1 VLTILALL
9 LCGAGPRPLHV
20 TSASLE
26 ARTAR
31 DGHAIAHCTVDV
43 EFTEAHLDAL
53 RDDEA
58 NVELSVVDR
67 DGHGGRRL
75 LEDLEDCRMTPDGSM
90 RCPRGL
96 EFTRVAPD
104 RWRLALAFTSRTT
117 GATFRGPL
125 RVRFAYSVSGGP
137 ETVHEG
143 AVTSCT
149 RGPDGLTIRCAGSQR
164 KERRRS

>member
-1 VLTILALL
+1 VLTLLALL
-9 LCGAGPRPLHV
+9 LCGAGPRPLAV

-31 DGHAIAHCTVDV
+31 DGHPIARCTVDF
-43 EFTEAHLDAL
+43 EFTEADLDAL

-75 LEDLEDCRMTPDGSM
+75 LEDLEDCRMVPDGSM
-90 RCPRGL
+90 RCPRGF

-104 RWRLALAFTSRTT
+104 RWRLALAFTSRSPS
-117 GATFRGPL
+117 GTFRGPL

-137 ETVHEG
+137 ETAHEG
-143 AVTSCT
+143 TVASCT
-149 RGPDGLTIRCAGSQR
+149 RAPDGRKISCRR
-164 KERRRS
+164 KERKRT

>member
-9 LCGAGPRPLHV
+9 LCGAGAGQRPLSV
-20 TSASLE
+20 AAVSIE
-26 ARTAR
+26 ARTAP
-31 DGHAIAHCTVDV
+31 DGHATARCTVDV
-43 EFTEAHLDAL
+43 EFTEADLDAL

-58 NVELSVVDR
+58 TVELSVVDR

-75 LEDLEDCRMTPDGSM
+75 LEDLEDCRMVPDGSM
-90 RCPRGL
+90 RCPRGV
-96 EFTRVAPD
+96 EFRRVAPD

-137 ETVHEG
+137 ETVHE
-143 AVTSCT
+143 ATVASCT
-149 RGPDGLTIRCAGSQR
+149 RAPDGRTVHCRR

>member
-1 VLTILALL
+1 MLTLLALL
-9 LCGAGPRPLHV
+9 LCGAGPRRLDV
-20 TSASLE
+20 TSASLA

-31 DGHAIAHCTVDV
+31 DGHATAHCTVDV
-43 EFTEAHLDAL
+43 EFTEANLDAL

-58 NVELSVVDR
+58 TVELSVVDR

-75 LEDLEDCRMTPDGSM
+75 LEDLEDCRIVPDGSM

-104 RWRLALAFTSRTT
+104 RWRLALTFTSRST
-117 GATFRGPL
+117 GAAFRGPL
-125 RVRFAYSVSGGP
+125 RVRFAYSVSGGT

-143 AVTSCT
+143 TVASCT
-149 RGPDGLTIRCAGSQR
+149 RAPDGRTIQCRR

>member
-1 VLTILALL
+1 VLTLLALL
-9 LCGAGPRPLHV
+9 LCGAGPRALTV
-20 TSASLE
+20 TSATLE

-31 DGHAIAHCTVDV
+31 DGHATAHCTVDI
-43 EFTEAHLDAL
+43 EFTETNLDAL

-75 LEDLEDCRMTPDGSM
+75 LEDLEDCRIAPDGSM

-104 RWRLALAFTSRTT
+104 RWRLALAFTSRAS
-117 GATFRGPL
+117 GAGFRGPL
-125 RVRFAYSVSGGP
+125 RVRFAYSVSGGS

-143 AVTSCT
+143 TVEWCT
-149 RGPDGLTIRCAGSQR
+149 QTPDARTIQCRR

>member
-1 VLTILALL
+1 VLTLLALL
-9 LCGAGPRPLHV
+9 LCGAGPRPLDV
-20 TSASLE
+20 TSATLE

-31 DGHAIAHCTVDV
+31 DGHATAHCTVDV
-43 EFTEAHLDAL
+43 EFTEANLDAL

-58 NVELSVVDR
+58 TVELSVVDR

-75 LEDLEDCRMTPDGSM
+75 LEDLEDCRIVPDGSM

-104 RWRLALAFTSRTT
+104 RWRLALAFTSRST
-117 GATFRGPL
+117 GAAFRGPL
-125 RVRFAYSVSGGP
+125 RVRFAYSVSGGT

-143 AVTSCT
+143 TVVSCT
-149 RGPDGLTIRCAGSQR
+149 RAPDGRTIQCRR

>member
-1 VLTILALL
+1 VLTLLALV
-9 LCGAGPRPLHV
+9 LCGAGPRALHV
-20 TSASLE
+20 TSATLE

-31 DGHAIAHCTVDV
+31 DGHATAHCTVDV
-43 EFTEAHLDAL
+43 EFTEANLDAL

-58 NVELSVVDR
+58 TVELSVVDR

-75 LEDLEDCRMTPDGSM
+75 LEDLEDCRIVPDGSM

-104 RWRLALAFTSRTT
+104 RWRLALAFTSRST
-117 GATFRGPL
+117 GAAFRGPL
-125 RVRFAYSVSGGP
+125 RVRFAYSVSGGT

-143 AVTSCT
+143 TVASCT
-149 RGPDGLTIRCAGSQR
+149 RAPDGRTIQCRR

>member
-1 VLTILALL
+1 MLTILALL
-9 LCGAGPRPLHV
+9 LCGAGPRPFQV

-31 DGHAIAHCTVDV
+31 DGHATAHCTVDV
-43 EFTEAHLDAL
+43 EFTEANLDAL

-58 NVELSVVDR
+58 NVELRIVDR

-75 LEDLEDCRMTPDGSM
+75 LEDLEDCRMAADGSM

-96 EFTRVAPD
+96 EFTRVGTD
-104 RWRLALAFTSRTT
+104 RWRLALAFTSRST
-117 GATFRGPL
+117 GAAFHGPL

-143 AVTSCT
+143 TVASCT
-149 RGPDGLTIRCAGSQR
+149 RAPDGRAIHCRR
-164 KERRRS
+164 KERSGS

>member
-1 VLTILALL
+1 MLTILALL
-9 LCGAGPRPLHV
+9 LCGAGPRLLSV

-31 DGHAIAHCTVDV
+31 DGHPTARCTVDV
-43 EFTEAHLDAL
+43 EFTEANLDAL

-58 NVELSVVDR
+58 TVEISVVDR

-75 LEDLEDCRMTPDGSM
+75 LEDLEDCRIPPDGSM

-96 EFTRVAPD
+96 EFTHVAPD
-104 RWRLALAFTSRTT
+104 RWRLALAFTSRSSE
-117 GATFRGPL
+117 GAFRGPL

-143 AVTSCT
+143 TVASCT
-149 RGPDGLTIRCAGSQR
+149 RAPDGRAISCRR
-164 KERRRS
+164 KERRRT